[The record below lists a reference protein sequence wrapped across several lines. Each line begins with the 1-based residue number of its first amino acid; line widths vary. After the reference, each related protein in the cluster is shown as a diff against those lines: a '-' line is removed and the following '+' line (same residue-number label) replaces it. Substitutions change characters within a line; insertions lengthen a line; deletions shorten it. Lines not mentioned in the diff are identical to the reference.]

1 MAETVLSI
9 SLKEYKKEIDEL
21 KGALLS
27 LEKGSKEYG
36 VILTE
41 IREKE
46 AKLKEVMS
54 DVKKTADAS
63 EDTMNGLKQKL
74 KELKQEI
81 GNEKLGSDK
90 FNELSKS
97 IAETTDK
104 LKDLEA
110 QQGTYSRNVG
120 NYESA
125 TASLKS
131 QLKELTQQMAEML
144 ASGVSPTDKAFVE
157 LAKKAGDMKDAMDDA
172 RSSISHFADD
182 TKGLATVVDLA
193 KTGAAAYGAFKGTLS
208 LFGIENENVN
218 KSLETM
224 VAITTT
230 LNSLQTLQ
238 TALVDRSS
246 ITYRLYHSVIEA
258 LGLSKTK
265 LNTATATEATTTTAS
280 TATVKAHTGAM
291 VADTAAT
298 GAATVATNI
307 FKKALISTGIGAIVV
322 LIGTLIANLGD
333 LANGFKKIGEWLVT
347 AGKWIGKTTGLI
359 KEQTKAEQEAI
370 LTARSE
376 EAALKRRIEIEKR
389 YIDKQKELNESN
401 GKLMASFVQLKGIW
415 ESLST
420 VQERTQFIEKYKNE
434 MSSLGLEINNVNDAE
449 RVFSTEGLKAFA
461 KSIEMRARLTII
473 QEKLNQK
480 LKEMMELESGAS
492 KGTHGKS
499 ALGQRLQ
506 EEIDDLTAQ
515 AVELTKMIE
524 TATPTKHS
532 TKTTKTTSGKDK
544 KEDVSGEMDKF
555 ERSLDEQIAAIEYAY
570 DLLSAKGE
578 ATVKDEIEKVSS
590 IYTVTNNMIQR
601 EIEDRNRQLENT
613 KITAEQRKQIQ
624 DELYDLEQERID
636 VEREYTIESEKLKL
650 KARKETL
657 DEIKK
662 STADAIQSENAS
674 FKSSSIVSIYTEM
687 LKDAEPEVA
696 SSIVRMLSVSDE
708 DKEQI
713 IDNIALLNSDKEEV
727 IYQYYLQEEDAEYQ
741 HQQNLLQIQKDA
753 LVQMGIEFGEDSEE
767 YLAQKQLVYDQEEQ
781 IARKHFANLE
791 KMENQHAK
799 STKKNNKLTK
809 DNYIDMARGIG
820 SIMDSVAGMM
830 EDDIRNKEENGEIT
844 KEEAEKQFETVK
856 ALQIVSATI
865 DMLSGAVQAYTT
877 AQSLGPIAGP
887 IVGGIN
893 AAAVTA
899 MGIAN
904 INQIKSQK
912 FGSSSTSGA
921 STPSQAT
928 REAVNIDFS
937 GVSVNPLLDEQ
948 ADINR
953 MTTLSETQEKEQR
966 VVILQSDIYDSMKQ
980 VEVRQSNT
988 TF

>member
-21 KGALLS
+21 KGALLG
-27 LEKGSKEYG
+27 LEKESKEYG

-63 EDTMNGLKQKL
+63 SDTMNGLKQKL

-97 IAETTDK
+97 IMETTDK

-144 ASGVSPTDKAFVE
+144 ASGVSPTDKSFVE

-172 RSSISHFADD
+172 RSSISHFAND
-182 TKGLATVVDLA
+182 TKSLATVVDLA

-238 TALVDRSS
+238 TAMIDRSS
-246 ITYRLYHSVIEA
+246 ITYRLYHSVIES

-280 TATVKAHTGAM
+280 TATIKAHTGAM

-307 FKKALISTGIGAIVV
+307 FKKALISTGIGAVVV
-322 LIGTLIANLGD
+322 LVGTLIAHLGD
-333 LANGFKKIGEWLVT
+333 LVDGIKSVCSWV
-347 AGKWIGKTTGLI
+347 GKATGLI
-359 KEQTKAEQEAI
+359 KDNTEAEKRQAEAAKRDKENQEA
-370 LTARSE
+370 LARTEQDLATKNAELS
-376 EAALKRRIEIEKR
+376 ATFQTLKARWDQLDTVEEKR
-389 YIDKQKELNESN
+389 K
-401 GKLMASFVQLKGIW
+401 FV
-415 ESLST
+415 
-420 VQERTQFIEKYKNE
+420 ERYKNE
-434 MSSLGLEINNVNDAE
+434 MSALGVEINNVNDAE
-449 RVFSTEGLKAFA
+449 NFFSTEGAMNFA
-461 KSIEMRARLTII
+461 RSIEIRA
-473 QEKLNQK
+473 KLAIAQQK
-480 LKEMMELESGAS
+480 LMQKIQQIQKSEAEDALTPGYLYSEKNLILAEITDLYKELEALQTKYQS
-492 KGTHGKS
+492 K
-499 ALGQRLQ
+499 QQ
-506 EEIDDLTAQ
+506 
-515 AVELTKMIE
+515 
-524 TATPTKHS
+524 
-532 TKTTKTTSGKDK
+532 TKTTKPTKTTSGKDN
-544 KEDVSGEMDKF
+544 KEDVSGEMEKF
-555 ERSLDEQIAAIEYAY
+555 ERSLDEQISAINYAY
-570 DLLSAKGE
+570 DLLEARGE

-590 IYTVTNNMIQR
+590 IYIVTNNMIQR
-601 EIEDRNRQLENT
+601 EIEDRQKQLENT

-636 VEREYTIESEKLKL
+636 AEREYTIESERLKL
-650 KARKETL
+650 NARKETL

-662 STADAIQSENAS
+662 LTADAIQSENES

-727 IYQYYLQEEDAEYQ
+727 IHQYYMQEEDAEYQ

-753 LVQMGIEFGEDSEE
+753 LVQIGIEFGEDSKE

-781 IARKHFANLE
+781 IARKHFENLE

-820 SIMDSVAGMM
+820 SIMDSVASMM

-856 ALQIVSATI
+856 SLQIVAATI
-865 DMLSGAVQAYTT
+865 DMFSGAVQAYAT

-887 IVGGIN
+887 IVGSIN

-921 STPSQAT
+921 STPAQAT

-953 MTTLSETQEKEQR
+953 MTTLSETQPSEQR
-966 VVILQSDIYDSMKQ
+966 VYILQSDIADSQRQ

>member
-21 KGALLS
+21 KGALLG
-27 LEKGSKEYG
+27 LEKESKEYG

-63 EDTMNGLKQKL
+63 SDTMNGLKQKL

-97 IAETTDK
+97 IMETTDK

-144 ASGVSPTDKAFVE
+144 ASGVSPTDKSFVE

-172 RSSISHFADD
+172 RSSISHFAND
-182 TKGLATVVDLA
+182 TKSLATVVDLA

-238 TALVDRSS
+238 TAMIDRSS
-246 ITYRLYHSVIEA
+246 ITYRLYHSVIES

-280 TATVKAHTGAM
+280 TATIKAHTGAM

-307 FKKALISTGIGAIVV
+307 FKKALISTGIGAVVV
-322 LIGTLIANLGD
+322 LVGTLIAHLGD
-333 LANGFKKIGEWLVT
+333 LVDGIKSVCSWV
-347 AGKWIGKTTGLI
+347 GKATGLI
-359 KEQTKAEQEAI
+359 KDNTEAEKRQAEAAKRDKENQEA
-370 LTARSE
+370 LARTEQDLATKNAELS
-376 EAALKRRIEIEKR
+376 ATFQTLKARWDQLDTVEEKR
-389 YIDKQKELNESN
+389 K
-401 GKLMASFVQLKGIW
+401 FV
-415 ESLST
+415 
-420 VQERTQFIEKYKNE
+420 ERYKNE
-434 MSSLGLEINNVNDAE
+434 MSALGVEINNVNDAE
-449 RVFSTEGLKAFA
+449 NFFSTEGAMNFA
-461 KSIEMRARLTII
+461 RSIEIRA
-473 QEKLNQK
+473 KLAIAQQK
-480 LKEMMELESGAS
+480 LMQKIQQIQKSEAEDALTPGYLYSEKNLILAEITDLYKELEALQTKYQS
-492 KGTHGKS
+492 K
-499 ALGQRLQ
+499 QQ
-506 EEIDDLTAQ
+506 
-515 AVELTKMIE
+515 
-524 TATPTKHS
+524 
-532 TKTTKTTSGKDK
+532 TKTTKPTKTTSGKDN
-544 KEDVSGEMDKF
+544 KEDVSGEMEKF
-555 ERSLDEQIAAIEYAY
+555 ERSLDEQIAAINYAY
-570 DLLSAKGE
+570 DLLEARGE

-590 IYTVTNNMIQR
+590 IYIVTNNMIQR
-601 EIEDRNRQLENT
+601 EIEDRQKQLENT

-624 DELYDLEQERID
+624 DELYELEQKRID
-636 VEREYTIESEKLKL
+636 VEREYTIESERLKL
-650 KARKETL
+650 NARKETL

-662 STADAIQSENAS
+662 LTADAIQSENES

-727 IYQYYLQEEDAEYQ
+727 IYQYYMQEEDAEYQ

-753 LVQMGIEFGEDSEE
+753 LVQMGIEFGEDSNE
-767 YLAQKQLVYDQEEQ
+767 YLTQKQLVYDQEEQ
-781 IARKHFANLE
+781 IARKHFENLE

-820 SIMDSVAGMM
+820 SIMDSVASMM

-856 ALQIVSATI
+856 SLQIVAATI
-865 DMLSGAVQAYTT
+865 DMFSGAVQAYAT

-887 IVGGIN
+887 IVGSIN

-921 STPSQAT
+921 STPAQAT

-953 MTTLSETQEKEQR
+953 MTTLSETQPSEQR
-966 VVILQSDIYDSMKQ
+966 VYILQSDIADSQRQ